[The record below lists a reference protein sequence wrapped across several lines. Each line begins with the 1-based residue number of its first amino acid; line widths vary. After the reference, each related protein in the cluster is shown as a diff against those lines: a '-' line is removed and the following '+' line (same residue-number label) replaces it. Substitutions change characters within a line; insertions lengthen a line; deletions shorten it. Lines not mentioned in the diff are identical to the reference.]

1 MRDFNDAFDSVLSPT
16 KYIELMYDNTNE
28 RGVLYIPGWYYLNE
42 PQYSLRCKMDW
53 DPRDLEN
60 VIFEYKELERNIEKI
75 ARICNKASNGDFEYF
90 KRLLD
95 DEKLYP
101 VWATYFQP
109 FVYKKAD
116 QRKIDDI
123 ADKIETVKTVKDL
136 EHKMWSDEQI
146 EAYERSL
153 YEEYKDLKVTKEESD
168 IYSDYCRAFYDD
180 CEERVGSNIGAS
192 DLILRARRLCKLIEA
207 EVPGE
212 LINHETCML
221 AAALVIHRF
230 AISMEKVNDSPRVSE
245 QRLGFIT
252 VEDDDE
258 YDEDDLDLL
267 YRRKKRNSRKQMLSL
282 FVYSILRQ
290 YSSPDKHMSQQE
302 IIDKLVEMPYELTIE
317 RKAVGRVIHGLEDE
331 FLGIHSIPKEGAWY
345 DPNDDELLAMPLDE

>member
-1 MRDFNDAFDSVLSPT
+1 MRDFNDAYDTVLLPT
-16 KYIELMYDNTNE
+16 KFIKLMYNNTNE
-28 RGVLYIPGWYYLNE
+28 RGVLYIPCWYYLNK
-42 PQYSLRCKMDW
+42 PQYSLRCKMNW
-53 DPRDLEN
+53 DSRDLEN
-60 VIFEYKELERNIEKI
+60 VIFEYKELERNIKKI

-109 FVYKKAD
+109 FVYKKVD

-123 ADKIETVKTVKDL
+123 ADKIEIVKNVKDL
-136 EHKMWSDEQI
+136 ENKMWSDEQI
-146 EAYERSL
+146 KAYERSL
-153 YEEYKDLKVTKEESD
+153 YEEYKDIKITKEESD

-192 DLILRARRLCKLIEA
+192 DLILRARRLCKLIET
-207 EVPGE
+207 EVPSE
-212 LINHETCML
+212 LINHEACML
-221 AAALVIHRF
+221 AAALVIHKF
-230 AISMEKVNDSPRVSE
+230 ASSVEKVNDSLRVSE
-245 QRLGFIT
+245 RGLGFIT
-252 VEDDDE
+252 IEDEDD
-258 YDEDDLDLL
+258 YDEDTLDIL

-290 YSSPDKHMSQQE
+290 YSNPDKHMSQQD

-331 FLGIHSIPKEGAWY
+331 FLGVHSNTKEGAWY
-345 DPNDDELLAMPLDE
+345 DANDDELLTMPVD